1 MSARQPS
8 APPEIPGY
16 RYLELLGM
24 GGFAD
29 VFLYEQ
35 RSMGSR
41 KVAVKVLL
49 QGLRSDTQQAFEDEA
64 RAMARLSSHPS
75 IVSVIDAGQT
85 PDGRAYLVME
95 HCPGAHLGSQVRNR
109 PLNLAKALEVAIQV
123 AGAVETAHAAGIIH
137 RDIKPANILF
147 TEYNRPALTDFGIST
162 STTSNQGKAVGVSV
176 PWAPP
181 EQLAA
186 GAETD
191 VTGDVYSLAAT
202 LYTVLTGHPPFWRAE
217 GPNDSMT
224 MGGRIVNDPV
234 PPLGRD
240 DVPAS
245 LQRVLDVAMSKN
257 TRQRYPTAL
266 EFARALQQVQLE
278 LHLPVTA
285 ADVRVELVQVES
297 DDETEFGGTI
307 AAEFAIEATPTGSTT
322 EMADR
327 SGPGFTGGTAQVA
340 QTELEAEGMVPRV
353 SLRGHGSVDAR
364 GPVEFTGPVPPV
376 VDDGRT
382 ELSELSLHGVMPGEQ
397 NHRTRPHVALW
408 AVAALVVLVIVAGGV
423 VFLTRGTSAAS
434 AIPTSPGVNSSSTNA
449 SSAPAAATKGGTLN
463 ILMSTK
469 MEHWDPQRV
478 YAVVNTEAMNRL
490 FIRTL
495 VSWSTPS
502 SDTEVAKVVP
512 DLATDTGKVSADG
525 KTWSFTLKD
534 GVKWQDGQDITA
546 DDVKYGISRTFAV
559 DVITGGPNYAIAFLD
574 IPFLADGSSAYKG
587 PYAKTGQDLYDKA
600 VTVSG
605 KTITFK
611 LSQPVMDFNNLVT
624 MTAFAPFRQDKDLGD
639 KSNYALF
646 SSGPYKLDGV
656 WTAAKGGSFV
666 RNASWDPATDTIR
679 KAYPDKIVWE
689 ESLTPETLYER
700 LIADQGND
708 KNAIT
713 YDQAPVTALANIGN
727 APGRN
732 SIVASP
738 YTRYLVPNFKSKVM
752 SNDKARQALAL
763 ATNRSAYVTAA
774 GGPLV
779 AVATNSL
786 ISPNMLAFPNTPLPA
801 GDMGDPAT
809 AKELL
814 QASGLTLP
822 VTISVTYRKSDTL
835 DKAFAGLKA
844 GWDAAG
850 FNTQLIALPPE
861 TYYSTLEAPES
872 ASKYDVYWASWG
884 ADYPSASTD
893 IPPLF
898 DSRLNISAGGPGEDF
913 GYFTNDDFNAKIDA
927 TNKIADMTSREKA
940 WGELDVAL
948 TSTFYACIPLIN
960 DEFVF
965 MHGSNVQGVFVNGS
979 YYDPATVSL
988 KS

>member
-1 MSARQPS
+1 VSPRVVSP
-8 APPEIPGY
+8 PPEIPGY
-16 RYLELLGM
+16 QHLDLLGM

-85 PDGRAYLVME
+85 PEGRAYLVME
-95 HCPGAHLGSQVRNR
+95 HCPGAHLGSQVKNR
-109 PLNLAKALEVAIQV
+109 PLNLAKAVEVAIQV

-202 LYTVLTGHPPFWRAE
+202 LYTVLAGHPPFWRAE

-257 TRQRYPTAL
+257 AGQRYPTAL

-285 ADVRVELVQVES
+285 ADVRVELVQAES
-297 DDETEFGGTI
+297 EDETEFGGTI

-322 EMADR
+322 EMR
-327 SGPGFTGGTAQVA
+327 GRTGPGFTGSTAQLA
-340 QTELEAEGMVPRV
+340 QTDLEADDLVPRV
-353 SLRGHGSVDAR
+353 VRRGQGSADAP
-364 GPVEFTGPVPPV
+364 GPIEFTGPVQPML
-376 VDDGRT
+376 DDGHT
-382 ELSELSLHGVMPGEQ
+382 ELRTQLSLHGVTPDEED
-397 NHRTRPHVALW
+397 HRTRRRVALW
-408 AVAALVVLVIVAGGV
+408 AVVALVVLVIVAGGV
-423 VFLTRGTSAAS
+423 VFLTRGTSAA
-434 AIPTSPGVNSSSTNA
+434 G
-449 SSAPAAATKGGTLN
+449 TKGGTLN

-478 YAVVNTEAMNRL
+478 YDVVNIEAMNRL

-495 VSWSTPS
+495 VSWAPVS
-502 SDTEVAKVVP
+502 SDTEVAKIVP

-525 KTWSFTLKD
+525 KTWTFTLKD
-534 GVKWQDGQDITA
+534 GIKWEDGSDITA
-546 DDVKYGISRTFAV
+546 EDVKYGISRTFAV

-574 IPFLADGSSAYKG
+574 IPFLNDGSSAYKG

-624 MTAFAPFRQDKDLGD
+624 MTAFAPFKASKDLGD
-639 KSNYALF
+639 KSNYAMF

-656 WTAAKGGSFV
+656 WTAKKGGTFV
-666 RNASWDPATDTIR
+666 RNDSWDPATDTIR
-679 KAYPDKIVWE
+679 KAYPDKIVWD

-713 YDQAPVTALANIGN
+713 YDQAPATTLPKVVN
-727 APGRN
+727 AAGRS

-752 SNDKARQALAL
+752 SNDKARQAFAL
-763 ATNRSAYVTAA
+763 ATDRSAYVTAS
-774 GGPLV
+774 GGSQV

-786 ISPNMLAFPNTPLPA
+786 INPKLLAFPNTPLPA
-801 GDMGDPAT
+801 GETGDPAK

-814 QASGLTLP
+814 QASGLALP
-822 VTISVTYRKSDTL
+822 VTISVTYPKTDTL

-844 GWDAAG
+844 DWDAAG
-850 FNTQLIALPPE
+850 FNTQLVAIPAE
-861 TYYSTLEAPES
+861 TYWSTLQAPES
-872 ASKYDVYWASWG
+872 ASKYDAYWASWG
-884 ADYPSASTD
+884 ADYASASTV

-898 DSRLNISAGGPGEDF
+898 DSQINITSYGPGRDF
-913 GYFTNDDFNAKIDA
+913 GYFANPEFNAKIDA
-927 TNKIADMTSREKA
+927 TNQIADMTAREKA
-940 WGELDVAL
+940 WGDLDKEL
-948 TSTFYACIPLIN
+948 TSTYYACIPLIN
-960 DEFVF
+960 DTFVF
-965 MHGSNVQGVFVNGS
+965 VHGSNVRGVFVNGS